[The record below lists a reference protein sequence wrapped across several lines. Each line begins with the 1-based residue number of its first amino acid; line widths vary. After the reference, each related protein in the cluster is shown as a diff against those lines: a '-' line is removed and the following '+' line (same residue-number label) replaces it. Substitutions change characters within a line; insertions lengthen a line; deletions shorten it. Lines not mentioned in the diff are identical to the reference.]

1 MSEIERPVLV
11 VTAFR
16 EEFGA
21 VLSRAKDASSRG
33 DYVAARIGA
42 SPVAIAMTGDGV
54 RNASSRAAALCE
66 KLRPSAL
73 LGAGV
78 AGALSQELGVGDM
91 LVSRR
96 VTDASGDAPPPDPS
110 LCARALEIAGIS
122 AGTLVTVD
130 KPEVR
135 ATGKI
140 SLGIAQHTEDHLAA
154 DMESSGWARAAASH
168 SVPYLIVRSISD
180 TVAEDLPEYLADCVG
195 KDGGI
200 RRPAV
205 VLRALSSPST
215 IPALL
220 RMRSRVRECS
230 RSLAVFV
237 DIFLSAATGLGG
249 PQGPPQIVR

>member
-1 MSEIERPVLV
+1 MSGIEKPVLV

-21 VLSRAKDASSRG
+21 VLSRAKDATPRE

-42 SPVAIAMTGDGV
+42 SPVALAMTGDGV
-54 RNASSRAAALCE
+54 RNALRRAAALCE

-78 AGALSQELGVGDM
+78 AGALSPELGVGDM
-91 LVSRR
+91 LISRR
-96 VTDASGDAPPPDPS
+96 VKDASGEAPSPDAS

-140 SLGIAQHTEDHLAA
+140 SLGLAQQTEDPIAA

-180 TVAEDLPEYLADCVG
+180 TVAENLPEYLARCVG

-200 RRPAV
+200 RRSRV
-205 VLRALSSPST
+205 VLRALSNPST
-215 IPALL
+215 IPVLL

-230 RSLAVFV
+230 RSLGAFV
-237 DIFLSAATGLGG
+237 DIFLSAA
-249 PQGPPQIVR
+249 PSR

>member
-1 MSEIERPVLV
+1 MLI

-21 VLSRAKDASSRG
+21 VLSRAKEPRSRG
-33 DYVAARIGA
+33 DHVLARIGGA
-42 SPVAIAMTGDGV
+42 PVALAMTGDGV
-54 RNASSRAAALCE
+54 RNASRGAAALCE
-66 KLRPSAL
+66 KLKPSAL

-78 AGALSQELGVGDM
+78 AGSLSPELGVGDM

-96 VTDASGDAPPPDPS
+96 VTDASGDAPPPDPA
-110 LCARALEIAGIS
+110 LCSRALSIAGIS
-122 AGTLVTVD
+122 AGTLVTVE

-135 ATGKI
+135 ATAKI
-140 SLGIAQHTEDHLAA
+140 SLGLAHECGDLLAA
-154 DMESSGWARAAASH
+154 DMESSGWARAAAGH
-168 SVPYLIVRSISD
+168 SVPYLIVRAISD
-180 TVAEDLPEYLADCVG
+180 AVAEDLPEYLARCVG

-200 RRPAV
+200 RRSRV

-230 RSLAVFV
+230 RSLGVFL
-237 DIFLSAATGLGG
+237 DIFLST
-249 PQGPPQIVR
+249 PRQDPR